1 MYGGRRSNNKRYHL
15 NADINGVP
23 YIDVMMVLLVIFMV
37 TAHMLTQGVHVDL
50 TQAKSDPVE
59 TDEINVPLIV
69 SVTKVGDYFLDLGE
83 NNKQPITLQRIGVQV
98 GRILQQSPDTQVL
111 IRGDRS
117 IDYGSIVQL
126 MTVLQKAGANSV
138 GLVSESP

>member
-1 MYGGRRSNNKRYHL
+1 MSGVRRSNSKRYKL
-15 NADINGVP
+15 NAEINVVP

-37 TAHMLTQGVHVDL
+37 TAPMLTQGVNVDL
-50 TQAKSDPVE
+50 PQAKSDPVE
-59 TDEINVPLIV
+59 TDELNQPLIV
-69 SVTKVGDYFLDLGE
+69 SVTKAGDYFLDLGE
-83 NNKQPITLQRIGVQV
+83 NNRQPVTLQRIGAQV
-98 GRILQQSPDTQVL
+98 EKILTRAPDTQVL

-126 MTVLQKAGANSV
+126 MTVLQKAGAGSV